1 MNYFLSLIDQYSD
14 NIHLFLVNHVVLAPL
29 LLLFAEESGIPI
41 LVPGD
46 AIIGYVGFRLSQTH
60 TAALWEAFV
69 LALFA
74 VIVGSTILFYISKLY
89 GQFVL
94 TKLSKFI
101 FLKQKHLDR
110 AEHMFNKYGIWAIIF
125 GRHIPGLRIPITIFA
140 ASSGVKYWVFLV
152 GTIISTALW
161 ILFYLSIGSRYGSD
175 IQQVVTKYVIISVIT
190 IVCIVIAVVG
200 LHIYGLYKES
210 KLSKTAKTEKHQP

>member
-1 MNYFLSLIDQYSD
+1 LNYVLLLIDQYSD
-14 NIHLFLVNHVVLAPL
+14 NIHSFLISHVVLAPL
-29 LLLFAEESGIPI
+29 LLLFVEESGIPI

-46 AIIGYVGFRLSQTH
+46 AIIGYVGFSLSQTH

-69 LALFA
+69 LALLA
-74 VIVGSTILFYISKLY
+74 VICGSSILFFISKRW

-94 TKLSKFI
+94 TKLSRFI

-110 AEHMFNKYGIWAIIF
+110 AEQLFGKYGIWAIIF

-140 ASSGVKYWVFLV
+140 ATSGIRYRLFIL

-161 ILFYLSIGSRYGSD
+161 ILFYLSVGSRYGSD
-175 IQQVVTKYVIISVIT
+175 IQQVIRKYVVVSVIA
-190 IVCIVIAVVG
+190 IAIIFIVIIA
-200 LHIYGLYKES
+200 LHLLGLYNEKKE
-210 KLSKTAKTEKHQP
+210 K